1 MSVVLSYASKNIA
14 IIACDGRIIDAKN
27 NIIKEDY
34 KKYVKVNDHVI
45 LGYAGELAP
54 CECVS
59 NLLTNPKNIA
69 YIQTLSYE
77 DIYNFVI
84 KYCSTFPPN
93 TRYGFILLGIGKG
106 HRIAVAYIIPNKS
119 CPITYITGDTI
130 NYQGLYPAELND
142 EDVFK
147 KYLHTQNPIEAI
159 SSTIKYCA
167 DRSPSVNDRVYCDYI
182 RLDPA

>member
-1 MSVVLSYASKNIA
+1 MSVVLSYASQNIA
-14 IIACDGRIIDAKN
+14 IIACDGRVVDAEN
-27 NIIKEDY
+27 NIIKEDQR
-34 KKYVKVNDHVI
+34 KYVKVNSRVI

-54 CECVS
+54 CECVT
-59 NLLTNPKNIA
+59 NLLINPENIA
-69 YIQTLSYE
+69 YVQTLSYE

-84 KYCSTFPPN
+84 KYCNTFPPN
-93 TRYGFILLGIGKG
+93 TRYGFILLGIGKDR
-106 HRIAVAYIIPNKS
+106 RIAATYIIPNNS
-119 CPITYITGDTI
+119 CPITYITGNTI

-147 KYLHTQNPIEAI
+147 KYLQQQNPLEAI

-182 RLDPA
+182 RLDSV